1 MEISFT
7 NGRVAYLFSFSFDP
21 IVKYIHKS
29 RDVIIPNALFFHQ
42 MEHRLVLDEIGFALY
57 FNFRT
62 FI

>member
-1 MEISFT
+1 MVVELTF
-7 NGRVAYLFSFSFDP
+7 LFSFDQ
-21 IVKYIHKS
+21 IVKHIHKN